1 MHQISERNIVTRIR
15 RSLAKEGQLLFKCR
29 TGSPGHGELG
39 DYYITYFNMALA
51 QTHVNLEDCA
61 KSLGLVRL
69 GEQLAV
75 SNGDGTHG
83 L

>member
-1 MHQISERNIVTRIR
+1 MLCMKVGRGRPRRDAGDCLHANRIGPNAFAPVW
-15 RSLAKEGQLLFKCR
+15 SV
-29 TGSPGHGELG
+29 
-39 DYYITYFNMALA
+39 LA

-75 SNGDGTHG
+75 PNGDGTHG